1 MPRPILD
8 QLVPPMPG
16 KPTAQ
21 LRREHGLSRVVLLGF
36 NEGPYGPFPS
46 ALEAIARHAPGLN
59 RYPERSGE
67 LREALA
73 ERLGVDARRIVV
85 GNGADALIGDIAL
98 AYLDPGDEIVT
109 AWPSFVSYPR
119 DAVKLGARPVMAGLR
134 DGRCD
139 LDAMLERVTERTRL
153 VFVCN
158 PNNPTGGIVRREE
171 LAAFLDAL
179 PPGVL
184 AVIDAAYHEYVS
196 DPGYP
201 DVIAEFQDRQNVVVL
216 RTFSKIYGLAG
227 LRIGY
232 GVVPLETS
240 QAMARVG
247 RPFSTSEL
255 ANVAALAS
263 LGQEAE
269 VQRRRD
275 LNAVGR
281 AVIAQAFAD
290 AGIPAEPAYGNFV
303 FARVGDADGLA
314 ARLEHEGIIIR
325 PLAPFG
331 APDAVRVTVGTPED
345 NVLFG
350 AALARA
356 LQPA

>member
-1 MPRPILD
+1 MPRAALD

-16 KPTAQ
+16 KPAAQ
-21 LRREHGLSRVVLLGF
+21 LRREHGVSRLVLLGF

-46 ALEAIARHAPGLN
+46 ALEAIARQAADLN

-73 ERLGVDARRIVV
+73 ERLNVDPRRVVV
-85 GNGADALIGDIAL
+85 GNGADALIGDLAL
-98 AYLDPGDEIVT
+98 AYLDPGDEVVT
-109 AWPSFVSYPR
+109 GWPSFVSYPR
-119 DAVKLGARPVMAGLR
+119 DAVKLSARPVLVDLR

-139 LDAMLERVTERTRL
+139 LDAMLDAVSERTRL
-153 VFVCN
+153 VFICN
-158 PNNPTGGIVRREE
+158 PNNPTGGIVRRDE
-171 LAAFLDAL
+171 LAGFLDAL
-179 PPGVL
+179 PAGVL

-201 DVIAEFQDRQNVVVL
+201 DAIAEFGHRENVVVL

-232 GVVPLETS
+232 GVVPLETAE
-240 QAMARVG
+240 AMARVG

-263 LGQEAE
+263 LDHQAE

-290 AGIPAEPAYGNFV
+290 AGIATEPAFGNFV
-303 FARVGDADGLA
+303 FARVGDAAGLA
-314 ARLEHEGIIIR
+314 TRLEQEGIIIR
-325 PLAPFG
+325 PLASFG

-345 NVLFG
+345 NLLFA
-350 AALARA
+350 AALSRA